1 MSEHGKRP
9 PGSPRAP
16 IVERARWFQLSEAAS
31 IGIEMAAAVGIGAGL
46 GMYVERHWTH
56 WSPWTTFIGLGIGL
70 AAAVLAVIRTARN
83 FSRVIAAE
91 EAEEAEKAAIAAAH
105 AAANPSPR
113 TNERADL
120 AGDPRDEQYEQD
132 AAHLARRFDGDGP

>member
-31 IGIEMAAAVGIGAGL
+31 IGLEMAAAVGIGAGL

-91 EAEEAEKAAIAAAH
+91 EAVEAVEAARLAASAPPPPTSM
-105 AAANPSPR
+105 A
-113 TNERADL
+113 ADL
-120 AGDPRDEQYEQD
+120 AAHPRDEQGEQD
-132 AAHLARRFDGDGP
+132 AAHLARRFDGDRP

>member
-83 FSRVIAAE
+83 FGRVIAAE
-91 EAEEAEKAAIAAAH
+91 EAEEADKAALLAASAPPP
-105 AAANPSPR
+105 ASRA
-113 TNERADL
+113 ADL
-120 AGDPRDEQYEQD
+120 AAHPRDEQGEQD
-132 AAHLARRFDGDGP
+132 AAHLARRFDGDRP